1 MTHQRGQA
9 RRGRGGARGQ
19 ARRGRGG
26 ARGQARR
33 CRGGAR
39 GGRGHEGGARR
50 RRVRAGGACEE
61 AYCRRK
67 LFVVKRLIVALGG
80 NLLSG
85 KLSDAISLLSLSK
98 INLSEWG
105 EGGKG
110 RWEPL
115 CFNLFFCWL
124 PNGGSGCIYLWEGS
138 WPRSWVRL
146 SATFSPSTATFP
158 YQNKNEPSLRKW
170 GKCPVN
176 AERDQRPG
184 SWSQLCHQ
192 LALGPLATHA
202 PTHRWVSD
210 GLALPT
216 NIP

>member
-26 ARGQARR
+26 ARRGAGVGGARR

-39 GGRGHEGGARR
+39 GGGVGRGHEGGARR

-110 RWEPL
+110 R
-115 CFNLFFCWL
+115 
-124 PNGGSGCIYLWEGS
+124 
-138 WPRSWVRL
+138 
-146 SATFSPSTATFP
+146 
-158 YQNKNEPSLRKW
+158 
-170 GKCPVN
+170 
-176 AERDQRPG
+176 
-184 SWSQLCHQ
+184 
-192 LALGPLATHA
+192 
-202 PTHRWVSD
+202 
-210 GLALPT
+210 
-216 NIP
+216 